1 MEREIKMRKKEKHY
15 LSIIIILLLCIG
27 IGYAYLSSTLNS
39 SFSNISVTGFDR
51 ICQRA
56 TTLHSEKCTS
66 SSTSGYCK
74 AGGSSI
80 TYGQIGSNG
89 TLKAGDA
96 FDCDVNNDGV
106 YDAATERFYYVTDL
120 KTSVAILIYYN
131 NSYQDGACKNCSLP
145 YHGGGDNYHGPAT
158 AYNYLPTSSQ
168 WPKVSLYTT
177 SKQIYNESGGTT
189 VSNGR
194 VTKTLPK
201 YTYTRP
207 TRLLTEQEF
216 KKISSNI
223 FWENFGGH
231 NGTTAPSCIWL
242 NTPYTTSASYNL
254 VESIQN
260 PTGTTIAVMPKGVTD
275 SCAIRPVIEV
285 LKSKMIY

>member
-1 MEREIKMRKKEKHY
+1 MERGIKMRKKEKHY

-80 TYGQIGSNG
+80 TYGQIGTSG

-106 YDAATERFYYVTDL
+106 YNASTERFYYVTDL
-120 KTSVAILIYYN
+120 NTSVAILIYYN
-131 NSYQDGACKNCSLP
+131 NTYTNGTSTNTSAP
-145 YHGGGDNYHGPAT
+145 YYTGGNNYSGPAT

-177 SKQIYNESGGTT
+177 SKQIYNQSGGTT
-189 VSNGR
+189 VSNGS

-207 TRLLTEQEF
+207 TRLLTYQEF
-216 KKISSNI
+216 QKMSSDI

-242 NTPYTTSASYNL
+242 NTPYTPSGAYNL
-254 VESIQN
+254 VASIQN
-260 PTGTTIAVMPKGVTD
+260 PIGTTIAVIPTGVID